1 MITLSEIS
9 LDMLELGKGAIIT
22 YIDDRLRCKKRILD
36 LGFTQDSEV
45 KKLRKSPLGD
55 PTAYL
60 IKGTLIALRNEDARY
75 IKVSI
80 I

>member
-1 MITLSEIS
+1 MVILNEITLDK
-9 LDMLELGKGAIIT
+9 LGLGKNAMIT
-22 YIDDRLRCKKRILD
+22 YIDDKLRCKNRILD
-36 LGFTQDSEV
+36 LGFTQDSEIL
-45 KKLRKSPLGD
+45 KLRKSPLGD
-55 PTAYL
+55 PTAYM